1 MPHIV
6 MKLMKGQSE
15 EKKKELAERLR
26 KEAAETLG
34 MREGAF
40 SILFEEVE
48 REEWMDKVY
57 KPEIKP
63 NLERLA
69 AQPDYSDE

>member
-6 MKLMKGQSE
+6 VKLISGQSE
-15 EKKKELAERLR
+15 EKKAELAERLR

-34 MREGAF
+34 IREGAF
-40 SILFEEVE
+40 SVLFEEVQK
-48 REEWMDKVY
+48 EEWMDKVY

-63 NLERLA
+63 NLEKLA
-69 AQPDYSDE
+69 LKPDYSDQ